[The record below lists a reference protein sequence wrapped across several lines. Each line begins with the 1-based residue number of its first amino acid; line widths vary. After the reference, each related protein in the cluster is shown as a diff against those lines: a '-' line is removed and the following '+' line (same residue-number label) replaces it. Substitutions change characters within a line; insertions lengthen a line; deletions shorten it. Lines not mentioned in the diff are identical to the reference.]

1 MSAPVVFVTVLV
13 AFASALVGAE
23 LYQTCFSPY
32 HQYDRYEYE

>member
-13 AFASALVGAE
+13 AFASALIGAE

-32 HQYDRYEYE
+32 KYDRYEYE